1 MSTAL
6 PAAASSDG
14 MVTIYAQRVGLTLPQ
29 TPVPGLVYCCKLEL
43 FSDNELK
50 TPIGTGSA
58 TATVIELDLVTPIVQ
73 SSLVLTSN
81 GAPAAVTLTALFRRE
96 NKYPRSYDA
105 VALGGYGVWTP
116 SADNSQPS
124 AKITAHGPGNGD
136 HLKIELRT

>member
-81 GAPAAVTLTALFRRE
+81 GAPAAVTLTACGCQ
-96 NKYPRSYDA
+96 N
-105 VALGGYGVWTP
+105 
-116 SADNSQPS
+116 
-124 AKITAHGPGNGD
+124 
-136 HLKIELRT
+136 